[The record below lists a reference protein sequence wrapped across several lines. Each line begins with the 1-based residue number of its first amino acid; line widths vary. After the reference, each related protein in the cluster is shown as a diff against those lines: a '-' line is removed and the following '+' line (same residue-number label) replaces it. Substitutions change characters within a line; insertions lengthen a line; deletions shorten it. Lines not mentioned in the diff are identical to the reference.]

1 MGAIYSPSEKGFDD
15 RLTAID
21 RCQVALLREIVNQY
35 GPRLILK
42 DGMAMRA
49 VFGSMRLTKDID
61 FDRESSMSLE
71 SAKNGLPKTLV
82 RAASVAGIRRPEA
95 EVTKLTTTTIRARL
109 AGETNGGVSLR
120 FEVEVSGRGNLNAG
134 ERRKETVVPPSSY
147 GMAPFLVES
156 WSGDMLAAM
165 KVAAAMSEARNV
177 PRDIYDLY
185 DLLNAG
191 ASPARLLSSAPA
203 AELERIQEGAT
214 NKLDGIGFAL
224 AREELLPYL
233 PPDVRETLD
242 EERWLE
248 YTLAVGE
255 AVERWA
261 GEALLLKG
269 LPP

>member
-1 MGAIYSPSEKGFDD
+1 MAAIYSPSEKGFDE

-21 RCQVALLREIVNQY
+21 RCQVALLREIVGQY
-35 GPRLILK
+35 GSRLVLK

-61 FDRESSMSLE
+61 FDRDASLSLD

-82 RAASVAGIRRPEA
+82 RAASVAGIRQPDA
-95 EVTKLTTTTIRARL
+95 QVTKLTATTIRARL
-109 AGETNGGVSLR
+109 SGQTNAGIPVR
-120 FEVEVSGRGNLNAG
+120 FEVEISGRGDASPQ
-134 ERRKETVVPPSSY
+134 ERRKETVIAPPSY

-156 WSGDMLAAM
+156 YSTDALAAM

-185 DLLNAG
+185 DLVKAG
-191 ASPARLLSSAPA
+191 ARPARLLASAPVA
-203 AELERIQEGAT
+203 VLERIQAGAT
-214 NKLDGIGFAL
+214 DKLDGIGFDL

-233 PPDVRETLD
+233 PASLRDTLTED
-242 EERWLE
+242 RWLD

-255 AVERWA
+255 ALERWA
-261 GEALLLKG
+261 AEALMLKG
-269 LPP
+269 MPP